1 MKTIYKYLIGI
12 GIFILCLL
20 FSFVSGCNRGKKL
33 CKQDIVTNT
42 VILHDTVIHNIVDS
56 FPYYIH
62 GATQIVYETDT
73 IYKNV
78 DTIAVV
84 RDYFSTHITDNIWQ
98 DSLVQVKIKTYISQ
112 NELKHSVFN
121 YKILR
126 PQQITYTNVD
136 NSVNFT
142 RYIYFGAS
150 LPIYPAKVNGISNI
164 NYIGLNGIY
173 AFPKGYAEIMYQP
186 YTKTFTI
193 GTGLKIF
200 KFK

>member
-1 MKTIYKYLIGI
+1 MKTYLIKT
-12 GIFILCLL
+12 GIFLII
-20 FSFVSGCNRGKKL
+20 FFFTFIFGCNHGKKL

-42 VILHDTVIHNIVDS
+42 VIIHDSVIHNIVDS

-62 GATQIVYETDT
+62 GETKIIYETDT
-73 IYKNV
+73 IYKNI

-84 RDYFSTHITDNIWQ
+84 RDYFSTHITDNRFQ
-98 DSLVQVKIKTYISQ
+98 DSLIQVDLKTYISQ

-126 PQQITYTNVD
+126 PQEITYTNVD
-136 NSVNFT
+136 NSVNFD
-142 RYIYFGAS
+142 RYVYFGAS
-150 LPIYPAKVNGISNI
+150 LPIYPAKANGISNI

-186 YTKTFTI
+186 YTKTFSI
-193 GTGLKIF
+193 GTGIKIL
-200 KFK
+200 KFKK